1 MRIANI
7 IEQEINIKFLN
18 KNELWVSLF
27 SMSSTEE
34 IYSVKPTKVKVN
46 EILYGPDGITRN
58 ISIIGD
64 KGKDSFYIK
73 LIYVKDEG
81 GHSICQQ
88 DGLYSIYDVEFFEN
102 KKDAEKYYKGE
113 LKKYIKHYGN
123 LINKIKEYEK

>member
-1 MRIANI
+1 MKVANV
-7 IEQEINIKFLN
+7 IEEELNMEFLN

-27 SMSSTEE
+27 FMSSTEE

-46 EILYGPDGITRN
+46 EILDEPDGITRN

-64 KGKDSFYIK
+64 KGKDLFYIK

-81 GHSICQQ
+81 GYSIYQQ
-88 DGLYSIYDVEFFEN
+88 DGLYSIYEVEFFEN